1 MHTEMIDYRVRDTQI
16 EGYVVWEGNISGQ
29 RPALLV
35 AHDWTVS
42 NERLWNISAG
52 EVSNEKN

>member
-29 RPALLV
+29 KPALLV

-42 NERLWNISAG
+42 NERLWDTLCG
-52 EVSNEKN
+52 

>member
-1 MHTEMIDYRVRDTQI
+1 MHTEMIDYRVRDTQL
-16 EGYVVWEGNISGQ
+16 EGYVVWDSNISGQ

-42 NERLWNISAG
+42 DERLWDILYR
-52 EVSNEKN
+52 